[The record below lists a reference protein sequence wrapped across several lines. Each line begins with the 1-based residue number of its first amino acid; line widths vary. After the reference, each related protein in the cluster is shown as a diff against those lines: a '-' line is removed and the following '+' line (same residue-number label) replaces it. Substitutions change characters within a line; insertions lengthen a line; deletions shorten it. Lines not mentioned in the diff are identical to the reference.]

1 MKCERFISQIDD
13 FVDSAMPAAER
24 QKMEEHLR
32 ICAKCREEL
41 QALES
46 LLDRSSKLCETPN
59 RDLWPTIVAGIAVAG
74 PPEKAS
80 ILRTSASD
88 PMPGSIFS
96 PEGSRWI
103 WRLGAVALLG
113 TMLVLA
119 ATYLR
124 NRPPEP
130 ASKTTQGTADTV
142 GSLRNLKE
150 QPVTDTQAMSGE
162 SKSSQTQPNASQSGS
177 SGNYAQACQCGPSLE
192 IADLIDK
199 AWIVDKNLPSQRER
213 EIVSERLYNLAG
225 ENAENFFLHKASIE
239 TRSFPLR
246 VAYNL
251 TQRYRTKLT
260 QQPNDAVWTYLY
272 AYSLFG
278 KDTPEMIRLMRQLI
292 ADHPE
297 FPWPNLVLAEVYG
310 LFSYKDEN
318 KARANLQAFMKLCP
332 ESPEPTPLLV
342 ALGNS
347 EFLAD
352 AISRMRANLATR
364 SDIRSLLLYQDL
376 WYLEALRGATGEE
389 ISKVQQRIRED
400 LKRLQSFEASRHG
413 RLAQVIR
420 SGFFDV
426 GDGVTFRDLFDKD
439 RSLSGRWGA
448 VMGEMQE
455 WDKANPVPPNDAPA
469 ENRTAYWESR
479 LRASESWI
487 KRIPENPSMWIIKLE
502 ALAALR
508 NHSESEFLEAA
519 ANVLVLERDGA
530 ETPELGSHLLW
541 KSNILK
547 LASLYADR
555 GIFLDQVPAL
565 IGEGYAAAERYS
577 QENATDLAPI
587 PQWALLMR
595 RFSTWLETGD
605 AWHSLAAAYL
615 RAGKPDKASNALDS
629 IEPGL
634 REFKTLLA
642 QAQAD
647 AKPDD
652 NAITKA
658 QRQSMADRL
667 ANREEQYAAARASIR
682 QAARK

>member
-1 MKCERFISQIDD
+1 
-13 FVDSAMPAAER
+13 
-24 QKMEEHLR
+24 
-32 ICAKCREEL
+32 
-41 QALES
+41 
-46 LLDRSSKLCETPN
+46 
-59 RDLWPTIVAGIAVAG
+59 
-74 PPEKAS
+74 
-80 ILRTSASD
+80 
-88 PMPGSIFS
+88 
-96 PEGSRWI
+96 
-103 WRLGAVALLG
+103 
-113 TMLVLA
+113 
-119 ATYLR
+119 
-124 NRPPEP
+124 
-130 ASKTTQGTADTV
+130 
-142 GSLRNLKE
+142 
-150 QPVTDTQAMSGE
+150 
-162 SKSSQTQPNASQSGS
+162 
-177 SGNYAQACQCGPSLE
+177 
-192 IADLIDK
+192 
-199 AWIVDKNLPSQRER
+199 
-213 EIVSERLYNLAG
+213 
-225 ENAENFFLHKASIE
+225 
-239 TRSFPLR
+239 
-246 VAYNL
+246 
-251 TQRYRTKLT
+251 
-260 QQPNDAVWTYLY
+260 
-272 AYSLFG
+272 
-278 KDTPEMIRLMRQLI
+278 
-292 ADHPE
+292 
-297 FPWPNLVLAEVYG
+297 
-310 LFSYKDEN
+310 
-318 KARANLQAFMKLCP
+318 
-332 ESPEPTPLLV
+332 
-342 ALGNS
+342 
-347 EFLAD
+347 
-352 AISRMRANLATR
+352 
-364 SDIRSLLLYQDL
+364 
-376 WYLEALRGATGEE
+376 LEALRGATGEE

-469 ENRTAYWESR
+469 EKRTAYWESR